1 MTMEYDQEE
10 PLLEESYYHEDLISL
25 EVRTTSGD
33 VIGPVTEILT
43 NPSNDNFIV
52 RGPDG
57 NILIPIIEDVVVSID
72 LEEKIITIEPLEGL
86 LDLNKKK
93 PQG

>member
-1 MTMEYDQEE
+1 MEHDQDN
-10 PLLEESYYHEDLISL
+10 PLLEETYYHDDLISL

-33 VIGPVTEILT
+33 IIGFVTEILT
-43 NPSNDNFIV
+43 NLGNDNFIV

-57 NILIPIIEDVVVSID
+57 DILIPLIEDVIVDID
-72 LEEKIITIEPLEGL
+72 LEEKIITIEPFEGL

-93 PQG
+93 PRD